1 MWGID
6 NRTPYA
12 ASSAW
17 IRDSHGAEVWVVAVK
32 ATYDF
37 FPDGQVM
44 LSEIQHPVHSGP
56 VMHPAGKSL
65 LYDNEVG
72 APKPFTDV
80 ILNGSAWS
88 STDSPLPEFSVG
100 LRIDSNVKLA
110 RVYGERVW
118 EGRGYSAPVPTERVE
133 LLYENMLCG
142 PEYANGY
149 ANPVGVDLNAE
160 RQVSFSR
167 LPSIEMLGQS
177 DKDIRGFGA
186 LASHWPDRARYAGTY
201 DNHWSLQRAP
211 LLPEDFNPLYWQLL
225 PETDKKKAKQLKGG
239 ELVTLAGLT
248 PKTFSQSQLISFYL
262 PKVALLFRTRFFDG
276 SIQEHRAMLH
286 TVTIEPDRHQIMMVW
301 HTTLSCHRKVNQ
313 LAEVLIKEKRW
324 LTPARVAPVKSF
336 PEWEAT
342 LR

>member
-6 NRTPYA
+6 NRTPYTA
-12 ASSAW
+12 ASAW
-17 IRDSHGAEVWVVAVK
+17 IRDSQGAEVWVVAVK

-37 FPDGQVM
+37 FPDGQVI
-44 LSEIQHPVHSGP
+44 LSERQHPVYSGP

-72 APKPFTDV
+72 APKLFTDV

-88 STDSPLPEFSVG
+88 PTDSPLPEFSVG
-100 LRIDSNVKLA
+100 LRIGNNVKLA
-110 RVYGERVW
+110 RAYGERVW
-118 EGRGYSAPVPTERVE
+118 DGRRYSDPVPTERVE
-133 LLYENMLCG
+133 LLYENMACG
-142 PEYANGY
+142 PACVSGY
-149 ANPVGVDLNAE
+149 ANPVGVDLNAD

-167 LPSIEMLGQS
+167 LPAIEMLGQS

-186 LASHWPDRARYAGTY
+186 LASHWPARACYAGTY
-201 DNHWSLQRAP
+201 DQHWSSQRAP

-248 PKTFSQSQLISFYL
+248 PVTFSPSRLISFCL
-262 PKVALLFRTRFFDG
+262 PRVSLLFRTRFFDG
-276 SIQEHRAMLH
+276 SILEHKAKLH
-286 TVTIEPDRHQIMMVW
+286 TVTLEPDRHQFMMVW

-313 LAEVLIKEKRW
+313 LAEVLIKEKRR
-324 LTPARVAPVKSF
+324 LTLARVAQVKPF

-342 LR
+342 LG